1 MLLFAMILLMD
12 SFDIKKFIK
21 KPAVIIVAAVLAI
34 VLVFSLFFGGGDGQ
48 DPSAKA
54 SKNLSNRHQA
64 LVTIIDQY
72 SSGVRSATLKANLSQ
87 VSIILTADKNEIDAY
102 IKATSQPGK
111 KITATFSVK
120 PSKELTQK
128 LDKAKIANNLDSEI
142 KTVVESELNAIGSAT
157 EKMKRDFPGE
167 AKLVALTD
175 RLILNTQT
183 MLTRLDEAQ

>member
-1 MLLFAMILLMD
+1 MLLFVMILLMD

-21 KPAVIIVAAVLAI
+21 KPAVIIVSAILVMVLI
-34 VLVFSLFFGGGDGQ
+34 FSVVFGGGDGQ

-64 LVTIIDQY
+64 LVTLIDQY
-72 SSGVRSATLKANLSQ
+72 SPGVRSATLKANLSQ

-120 PSKELTQK
+120 PSKELIQK

-167 AKLVALTD
+167 AKLVALAD

-183 MLTRLDEAQ
+183 MLIRLSES

>member
-1 MLLFAMILLMD
+1 MD

-64 LVTIIDQY
+64 LVTLIDQY
-72 SSGVRSATLKANLSQ
+72 SSDVRSATLRANLSQ

-102 IKATSQPGK
+102 IKVASQPGK
-111 KITATFSVK
+111 KITATFSIK
-120 PSKELTQK
+120 PSKELIQR

-167 AKLVALTD
+167 VKLVALTD